1 MLGGGSF
8 TAQNKTLP
16 GAYINFVSAANSSSA
31 LSERGIVAVP
41 AELGWGPEKQV
52 IELTAEDFS
61 RDMRK
66 VLGYARDAAE
76 MRNLREVFRKATK
89 CLIYRLNGGVKAQ
102 NDLAEARYS
111 GSRGNDLTVVVTA
124 NVDVK
129 SSFDVSTLLDGREV
143 DKQTVAG
150 IGALKDNDYLVWK
163 KEGVLEQTA
172 G

>member
-41 AELGWGPEKQV
+41 VELGWGPEKQV

-66 VLGYARDAAE
+66 VLGYTRDAAE
-76 MRNLREVFRKATK
+76 MPALSFKWRCE
-89 CLIYRLNGGVKAQ
+89 G
-102 NDLAEARYS
+102 AERS
-111 GSRGNDLTVVVTA
+111 GRSQIQR
-124 NVDVK
+124 
-129 SSFDVSTLLDGREV
+129 
-143 DKQTVAG
+143 
-150 IGALKDNDYLVWK
+150 
-163 KEGVLEQTA
+163 
-172 G
+172 